1 MAQEA
6 RTRRAGLDERG
17 RAKGDSLVSFDIAKS
32 YPGFRLQCK
41 ADFTSGVTAIFGKS
55 GSGKTT
61 LLNCLSGIERP
72 DAGRIEIL
80 GRRVYGSA
88 SPATYLPPERR
99 RVGYLMQGGSLFPHM
114 SVARN
119 IAYGH
124 ELLRPE
130 RRTVSPGEVID
141 LLELTGLID
150 RPVAGLS
157 GGEAQR
163 VGLARALATCPDL
176 LLLDEPLSALDAPM
190 RGVIIRYLKM
200 ARAELGIPMVI
211 VSHSLSEV
219 LALAD
224 EALVLSGGRAVA
236 QGPPAKVLVDPSV
249 GALADYPDLEN
260 LLDGEIVRPADG
272 SRPGRVRVGEAIVEA
287 PEVRGR
293 PGDEVTV
300 SIGAADVI
308 VATAMPTGLSARN
321 VLGARLTEL
330 HPVKGRIL
338 AYCDVG
344 VSIVVE
350 LTQDAVADLEL
361 REGRD
366 VYLIVKTNSIRV
378 LNPA

>member
-6 RTRRAGLDERG
+6 RTRRAGLAERG
-17 RAKGDSLVSFDIAKS
+17 RAGGDPLVSFDIAKS

-72 DAGRIEIL
+72 DDGRIEIL
-80 GRRVYGSA
+80 GRRVYGAA
-88 SPATYLPPERR
+88 SPATHLPPERR

-124 ELLRPE
+124 ELLPPE
-130 RRTVSPGEVID
+130 RRTVSPGEVIE
-141 LLELTGLID
+141 LLELTGLLD

-224 EALVLSGGRAVA
+224 EALVLSGGRAIA
-236 QGPPAKVLVDPSV
+236 LGPPAKVLVDPSV

-272 SRPGRVRVGEAIVEA
+272 PRPGRVRVGEATVEA

-293 PGDEVTV
+293 PGEQVTV

-308 VATAMPTGLSARN
+308 VATGMPTGLSARN

-361 REGRD
+361 HEGRD
-366 VYLIVKTNSIRV
+366 IYLIVKTNSIRV